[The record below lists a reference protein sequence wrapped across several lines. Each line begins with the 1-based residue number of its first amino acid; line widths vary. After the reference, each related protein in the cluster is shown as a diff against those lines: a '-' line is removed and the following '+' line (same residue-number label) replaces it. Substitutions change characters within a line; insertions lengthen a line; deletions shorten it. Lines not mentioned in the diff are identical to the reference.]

1 MLGVAI
7 PLAVTDLVVK
17 FEEPT
22 AWWAYHQRSYG
33 WLALSLALLALMFA
47 IAQIPSRFVAPAAGI
62 LAAGILGNS
71 LSAAWNGMEV
81 PNPLVIGGEHAF
93 IAFNLAD
100 VWALAGILALVCA
113 IGVWLIQ
120 NRELLPQTAEFRAS
134 RGAAFRRLFQGEK
147 P

>member
-1 MLGVAI
+1 MLAVAI
-7 PLAVTDLVVK
+7 PLAVVDLVVK
-17 FEEPT
+17 AKVPT
-22 AWWAYHQRSYG
+22 ASWAYHPRSYG
-33 WLALSLALLALMFA
+33 WLALSLALLALMFV
-47 IAQIPSRFVAPAAGI
+47 IAQIPSRLVAPAAGI

-81 PNPLVIGGEHAF
+81 PNPLVIGGQHAF

-100 VWALAGILALVCA
+100 VWALTGIFALVCT

-120 NRELLPQTAEFRAS
+120 NRDLLPQTAEVRAS
-134 RGAAFRRLFQGEK
+134 RGAAFRRLFQGER